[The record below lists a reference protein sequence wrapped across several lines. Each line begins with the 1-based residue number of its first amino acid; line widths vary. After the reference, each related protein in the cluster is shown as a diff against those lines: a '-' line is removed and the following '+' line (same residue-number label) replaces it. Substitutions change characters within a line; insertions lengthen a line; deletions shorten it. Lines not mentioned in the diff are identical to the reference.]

1 MVMRSEGGVSSLP
14 RRALL
19 VESEPGVRQ
28 LLRTHL
34 ELAGFALEEVADGR
48 VALERLRAVPY
59 DLIILDALIPESRRG
74 HAVPC
79 GAHRRTQRQRRHRDA
94 ERPQHGIRPCARTEQ
109 RRR

>member
-34 ELAGFALEEVADGR
+34 ELAGFALEEIADGR

-59 DLIILDALIPESRRG
+59 DLIILDALIPNLDGVTLCR
-74 HAVPC
+74 A
-79 GAHRRTQRQRRHRDA
+79 ARTGGPERQRRHRDA